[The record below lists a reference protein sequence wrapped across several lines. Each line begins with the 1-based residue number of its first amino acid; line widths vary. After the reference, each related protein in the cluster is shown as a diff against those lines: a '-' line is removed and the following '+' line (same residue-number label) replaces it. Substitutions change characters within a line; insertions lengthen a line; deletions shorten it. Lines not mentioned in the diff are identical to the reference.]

1 MNDNFIATFDALPQL
16 GEPEAYA
23 LARNSFE
30 ASFAPAA
37 AKTAWIQA
45 LDATFARLQAA

>member
-16 GEPEAYA
+16 GAAQAYA

-30 ASFAPAA
+30 ASFAPPADKAA
-37 AKTAWIQA
+37 WTLA
-45 LDATFARLQAA
+45 LDATFARLQAG